1 MLAQGT
7 TNMLIDDL
15 KFDDNGLIPAI
26 AQDAETGEVLMVAW
40 MNAESFQATVE
51 TGNATYWSR
60 SRQKFWV
67 KGESSGHLQKV
78 KWIRTDCDKDVLL
91 IGIEQI
97 GVACHTGRRSCV
109 FHELRDGVWETIC
122 EPEVDPDEIYKSK

>member
-1 MLAQGT
+1 MPSA
-7 TNMLIDDL
+7 DDL

-26 AQDAETGEVLMVAW
+26 AVDDCTGDILMVAY
-40 MNAESFQATVE
+40 MNRESFASTLE

-78 KWIRTDCDKDVLL
+78 KWIRADCDKDTL
-91 IGIEQI
+91 ILGIEQI
-97 GVACHTGRRSCV
+97 GVACHTGRRSC
-109 FHELRDGVWETIC
+109 FFYELQDGEWREITQ
-122 EPEVDPDEIYKSK
+122 PEVDPDEVYKKK

>member
-1 MLAQGT
+1 MT
-7 TNMLIDDL
+7 LIDEL
-15 KFDDNGLIPAI
+15 KFNDNGLIPAI

-40 MNAESFQATVE
+40 MNAKSFQATVE

-91 IGIEQI
+91 LGIEQI
-97 GVACHTGRRSCV
+97 GVACHTGRRSC
-109 FHELRDGVWETIC
+109 FFYELRDGVWETIC

>member
-1 MLAQGT
+1 
-7 TNMLIDDL
+7 MLIDDL

-60 SRQKFWV
+60 SRRKFWV

-91 IGIEQI
+91 LGIEQI
-97 GVACHTGRRSCV
+97 GVACHTGRRSC
-109 FHELRDGVWETIC
+109 FFYELRDGVWETIC
-122 EPEVDPDEIYKSK
+122 EPEVDPDEIYKPK

>member
-1 MLAQGT
+1 MALV
-7 TNMLIDDL
+7 DSL
-15 KFDDNGLIPAI
+15 KFAADGLIPAI
-26 AQDAETGEVLMVAW
+26 AVDYQTGDVLMVAY
-40 MNAESFQATVE
+40 MNRESFAATLE

-78 KWIRTDCDKDVLL
+78 KWIRTDCDQDTLL

-97 GVACHTGRRSCV
+97 GVACHTGRRSC
-109 FHELRDGVWETIC
+109 FYLEAREGVWETIN
-122 EPEVDPDEIYKSK
+122 EPEVDPDKVYGKK

>member
-1 MLAQGT
+1 MSV
-7 TNMLIDDL
+7 IDDL

-26 AQDAETGEVLMVAW
+26 AVDDCTGDILMVAY
-40 MNAESFQATVE
+40 MNRESFAATLE

-78 KWIRTDCDKDVLL
+78 KWIRTDCDKDTL
-91 IGIEQI
+91 IVGIEQV
-97 GVACHTGRRSCV
+97 GVACHTGRRSC
-109 FHELRDGVWETIC
+109 FYFELQDGEWREITQ
-122 EPEVDPDEIYKSK
+122 PEVDPDEVYKKK

>member
-1 MLAQGT
+1 MSLV
-7 TNMLIDDL
+7 DDL
-15 KFDDNGLIPAI
+15 KFDENGLLPAI
-26 AQDAETGEVLMVAW
+26 ALDAENGEVLMVAY
-40 MNAESFQATVE
+40 MNRESFAATLE

-78 KWIRTDCDKDVLL
+78 KWMRTDCDKDTLL

-97 GVACHTGRRSCV
+97 GVACHTGRRSC
-109 FHELRDGVWETIC
+109 FYFEAQDGQWRAIT
-122 EPEVDPDEIYKSK
+122 EPEVDPDEVYKQK

>member
-97 GVACHTGRRSCV
+97 GVACHTGRRSCF

>member
-1 MLAQGT
+1 MP
-7 TNMLIDDL
+7 IDDL

-26 AQDAETGEVLMVAW
+26 ALDAENGEVLMVAW
-40 MNAESFQATVE
+40 MNRESFAATVE

-91 IGIEQI
+91 IGIEQV
-97 GVACHTGRRSCV
+97 GVACHTGRRSC
-109 FHELRDGVWETIC
+109 FFYELRDGAWQTTC
-122 EPEVDPDEIYKSK
+122 EPEVDPDEIYKSN